1 MRKSFIPPDRQHT
14 LAHTLCFPYLADVKT
29 RFVILLVL
37 SNLAVLAAGFVYLGQ
52 YSSQQVARERA
63 SAEAEVAAWRAR
75 ATAADSLPPMPPAA
89 TSVTNSFNWSQ
100 LESTDYR
107 VYIANLRA
115 IGCPQTTIQDII
127 LTDVM
132 RLYAQRRGQYYQ
144 NGRDFKFW
152 ETNEKRKLKQT
163 QLAEREK
170 QLAAI
175 DKELPAV
182 LRELLGI
189 NYERE
194 LNKYFVDSEEDNR
207 RLGFLTEDKRAQVL
221 ALRDQ
226 YEGARERVLYQEQ
239 AGAPSPGAFEKLRDL
254 QREEDAALLRVLT
267 PREKEEYD
275 LTMSPTADRLRE
287 QLVGFNPSEQE
298 FRDLFRRQQAID
310 LAYQFENTND
320 DAVRAAKAAAE
331 QKMLADFKGDLT
343 PDRIT
348 QLDRS
353 QNPEYQKLCV
363 LAEQFDWPA
372 EAAQTLVDMRQAAEE
387 EKRLV
392 LSNKD
397 IPPERVEVV
406 LKAIQAE
413 TEKTA
418 RATLGDDAFAQYAP
432 TAAWIQNLG
441 TN

>member
-1 MRKSFIPPDRQHT
+1 M
-14 LAHTLCFPYLADVKT
+14 KT
-29 RFVILLVL
+29 RFIFLLSLCNV
-37 SNLAVLAAGFVYLGQ
+37 AALAAGFLYFT
-52 YSSQQVARERA
+52 QQFGREAARERD
-63 SAEAEVAAWRAR
+63 SSEAEVAAWKAKAEAAEAR
-75 ATAADSLPPMPPAA
+75 PGANPAE
-89 TSVTNSFNWSQ
+89 SYVTNNFNWSR

-107 VYIANLRA
+107 QYIANLRA
-115 IGCPQTTIQDII
+115 ISCPEVTIRDII

-152 ETNEKRKLKQT
+152 ETNEKRKLKQP
-163 QLAEREK
+163 QLEDREK

-194 LNKYFVDSEEDNR
+194 LNKYFVDSDADNR
-207 RLGFLTEDKRAQVL
+207 RLAFLSEDKRAQVL

-226 YEGARERVLYQEQ
+226 FEGDRERILYQEQ
-239 AGAPSPGAFEKLRDL
+239 AGKPSPGGFEKLREI
-254 QREEDAALLRVLT
+254 QRQQDAALLNILT
-267 PREKEEYD
+267 PQEKEEYE

-287 QLVGFNPSEQE
+287 QLIGFNPSEEE

-310 LAYQFENTND
+310 SAYAFEDSSDET
-320 DAVRAAKAAAE
+320 VQAAQASAE
-331 QKMLADFKGDLT
+331 QTMLEEFKAQLP
-343 PDRIT
+343 PDRLA
-348 QLDRS
+348 QLARTED
-353 QNPEYQKLCV
+353 PDYQKLCV
-363 LAEQFDWPA
+363 LAERFDLPA
-372 EAAQTLVDMRQAAEE
+372 DAAQTLTDMRQAAEE
-387 EKRLV
+387 QKRQL

-397 IPPERVEVV
+397 IPPERIEVA

-418 RATLGDDAFAQYAP
+418 RATLGDQAFAQYSQG
-432 TAAWIQNLG
+432 TKWIQNLDA
-441 TN
+441 N

>member
-1 MRKSFIPPDRQHT
+1 MPTPGIFLI
-14 LAHTLCFPYLADVKT
+14 LCHMKT
-29 RFVILLVL
+29 RFIFLLSLCNV
-37 SNLAVLAAGFVYLGQ
+37 AALAAGFLYFT
-52 YSSQQVARERA
+52 QQFGREAARERD
-63 SAEAEVAAWRAR
+63 SSEAEVAAWKAKAEAAEAR
-75 ATAADSLPPMPPAA
+75 PGANPAE
-89 TSVTNSFNWSQ
+89 SYVTNNFNWSR

-107 VYIANLRA
+107 QYIANLRA
-115 IGCPQTTIQDII
+115 ISCPEVTIRDII

-152 ETNEKRKLKQT
+152 ETNEKRKLKQP
-163 QLAEREK
+163 QLEDREK

-194 LNKYFVDSEEDNR
+194 LNKYFVDSDADNR
-207 RLGFLTEDKRAQVL
+207 RLAFLSEDKRAQVL

-226 YEGARERVLYQEQ
+226 FEGDRERILYQEQ
-239 AGAPSPGAFEKLRDL
+239 AGKPSPGGFEKLREI
-254 QREEDAALLRVLT
+254 QRQQDAALLNILT
-267 PREKEEYD
+267 PQEKEEYE

-287 QLVGFNPSEQE
+287 QLIGFNPSEEE

-310 LAYQFENTND
+310 SAYAFEDSSDET
-320 DAVRAAKAAAE
+320 VQAAQASAE
-331 QKMLADFKGDLT
+331 QTMLEEFKAQLP
-343 PDRIT
+343 PDRLA
-348 QLDRS
+348 QLARTED
-353 QNPEYQKLCV
+353 PDYQKLCV
-363 LAEQFDWPA
+363 LAERFDLPA
-372 EAAQTLVDMRQAAEE
+372 DAAQTLTDMRQAAEE
-387 EKRLV
+387 QKRQL

-397 IPPERVEVV
+397 IPPERIEVA

-418 RATLGDDAFAQYAP
+418 RATLGDQAFAQYSQG
-432 TAAWIQNLG
+432 TKWIQNLDA
-441 TN
+441 N

>member
-1 MRKSFIPPDRQHT
+1 S
-14 LAHTLCFPYLADVKT
+14 LARSWFFSYFAGMKT
-29 RFVILLVL
+29 RFVILLML
-37 SNLAVLAAGFVYLGQ
+37 TNIAVLAAGFVYFGQ
-52 YSSQQVARERA
+52 YSGQQAARERA

-75 ATAADSLPPMPPAA
+75 ATAATTLPPMPPS
-89 TSVTNSFNWSQ
+89 TVYVSNNFNWSQ

-107 VYIANLRA
+107 QYIANLRA
-115 IGCPQTTIQDII
+115 IGCPQVTIQDII

-144 NGRDFKFW
+144 NGREFKFW
-152 ETNEKRKLKQT
+152 ETNEKRKLKQP
-163 QLAEREK
+163 QLEEREK

-175 DKELPAV
+175 NKELPAV

-194 LNKYFVDSEEDNR
+194 LNKYFVDSDEDNR
-207 RLGFLTEDKRAQVL
+207 RLAFLTEDKRSQVL

-226 YEGARERVLYQEQ
+226 FEGERERVLYLEQ
-239 AGAPSPGAFEKLRDL
+239 DGQPSPGALEKLRDI
-254 QREEDAALLRVLT
+254 QREQDAAFLRVLT

-320 DAVRAAKAAAE
+320 DAVRAAQAAAE
-331 QKMLADFKGDLT
+331 QTMLAEFKGDLA

-353 QNPEYQKLCV
+353 QDPEFQKLCV
-363 LAEQFDWPA
+363 LAERFDLPT

-387 EKRLV
+387 EKRQV

-418 RATLGDDAFAQYAP
+418 RATLGEDAFTQYAP
-432 TAAWIQNLG
+432 SAAWIQKLG